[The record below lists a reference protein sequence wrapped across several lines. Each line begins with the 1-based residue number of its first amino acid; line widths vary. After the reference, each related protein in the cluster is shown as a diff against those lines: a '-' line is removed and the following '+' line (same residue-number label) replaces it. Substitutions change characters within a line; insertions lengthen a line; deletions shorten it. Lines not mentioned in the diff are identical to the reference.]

1 MKYVL
6 GVACVFCSKIHDEKQ
21 CPAYMNSREI
31 SYFFCSSYE
40 RDEHFSKD
48 KEIKETVFD
57 VVNTGE
63 VLDG

>member
-1 MKYVL
+1 MKYVM

-21 CPAYMNSREI
+21 CPAYMNSRKL

-40 RDEHFSKD
+40 RDEYFSKTKD
-48 KEIKETVFD
+48 VKGTVFD

-63 VLDG
+63 IRDG

>member
-1 MKYVL
+1 MKSIL

-21 CPAYMNSREI
+21 CPAYKVSREI
-31 SYFFCSSYE
+31 SSFFCSSYE

-48 KEIKETVFD
+48 EEIKETVFD
-57 VVNTGE
+57 VINTGE